1 MGDQNNTKATIYDEA
16 NGKEIAK
23 IVLNGYNI
31 AAGGPLG
38 KVGAMRSFRIV
49 DGELWDHW
57 SEGRPLTIHAEDGR
71 IADGRVAALP
81 AEEGSAGL
89 MEFL

>member
-1 MGDQNNTKATIYDEA
+1 MGDHNNTKATLYDSE
-16 NGKEIAK
+16 NGKELAK

-38 KVGAMRSFRIV
+38 KVGAMRSFRVV
-49 DGELWDHW
+49 DGDLWDHW
-57 SEGRPLTIHAEDGR
+57 SEGRLIMVHAEDGR

-89 MEFL
+89 MEFI

>member
-1 MGDQNNTKATIYDEA
+1 MGDTNNTKAIVYDGTS
-16 NGKEIAK
+16 GKQIAT

-38 KVGAMRSFRIV
+38 KVGAMRSFRV
-49 DGELWDHW
+49 ETGDLWDVWDAH
-57 SEGRPLTIHAEDGR
+57 LTLAIHAEDGR

-81 AEEGSAGL
+81 AEEGSFGL
-89 MEFL
+89 IEFL